1 MCNSIPNPSLAPA
14 PRSYHLLTTL
24 SPIHGHKLLGT
35 LYPYR
40 TRICCWYSENSLFST
55 KLTSPSPPQ
64 HRHHRHLQIA
74 CSKCS
79 SLRSASGHIIRYTS
93 GERHRRKNQRGK
105 VYTFHT
111 SIDKKAARGACAP
124 LRHWYYYQLAFFTP
138 GIRPLDAISRNW
150 IRLIPN
156 WRI

>member
-24 SPIHGHKLLGT
+24 SPTLGHKLLGT

-40 TRICCWYSENSLFST
+40 TRICCYDDENSLFSS

-64 HRHHRHLQIA
+64 HRHPGTYKLRVLKALIRSFILGTPDDADEYDALGHL
-74 CSKCS
+74 
-79 SLRSASGHIIRYTS
+79 
-93 GERHRRKNQRGK
+93 NQRGK
-105 VYTFHT
+105 AYTFRT
-111 SIDKKAARGACAP
+111 SIDKKVARGACAP

-138 GIRPLDAISRNW
+138 GIRPLDAISRN
-150 IRLIPN
+150 
-156 WRI
+156 

>member
-40 TRICCWYSENSLFST
+40 TRICCYDDENSLFST

-64 HRHHRHLQIA
+64 HRHPGTYKLRVLNALLCAPRLDTSYDAPYASVIEEKINGVRHTP
-74 CSKCS
+74 
-79 SLRSASGHIIRYTS
+79 SA
-93 GERHRRKNQRGK
+93 RRLKK
-105 VYTFHT
+105 V
-111 SIDKKAARGACAP
+111 ARGACAP

-138 GIRPLDAISRNW
+138 GIRPLDAISRN
-150 IRLIPN
+150 
-156 WRI
+156 